1 VFFANLTIVE
11 LAVLFTAVAGV
22 TVALYLLSFAHK
34 QVRVSTLRFWQAAKR
49 SAERRKRKRIDE
61 PWSLLMQLLA
71 LACLLLAVSQPRWG
85 SPESGGRDHVLLLD
99 TSAWMAARSGAGTLS
114 IEAQRKSVEWL
125 KTLPAEDRVM
135 VVQAG
140 PVASPATSFESSH
153 GNLETAIR
161 AARPG
166 SGALDIGQAFDLA
179 TQALRLQARRP
190 GEIVYAGAGRV
201 NEARPETI
209 AAPANLRVLPLTGV
223 TRNVGLVR
231 FWMKRA
237 EDAATGWRA
246 FVTARNDSPVRQ
258 SVPIIFATGG
268 AVVGT
273 RMLDLAPGAE
283 ATASF
288 VLNTHSAAWVEARL
302 GTRDAFP
309 QDNRAVLEVPAQ
321 PTLRIAV
328 YTNEPEVLKPLLEA
342 DPRNQAVYYT
352 PSQYKPD
359 VDAGLIVIDR
369 FAPSAPPARPS
380 LWIEPPPGA
389 GPIASRRFTTP
400 LALTAWNTNHPL
412 GAGLHTRDLKLESG
426 VFFFPESGDLTI
438 AEAEGKPLIAA
449 RPGSIKS
456 AVLGYHPGRK
466 AFRYELAAPL
476 LMANL
481 FAWYAPEV
489 YLRRE
494 VLAGAPGAISVEL
507 DEPVSSGSV
516 RVLNSGGQP
525 LPFTVDGSAVRF
537 FAAEPDTIRVI
548 AGSTEQTY
556 SISLPDAGR
565 SQWTP
570 SAGVKSGTGQRRQ
583 SVAGPRDLWPWFA
596 LAGVALLLAEWW
608 IYGRK
613 RARAGRQRNLMAA
626 LKAAAALAALIA
638 LMEPSIP
645 VNEKKMAVTVVADA
659 SSSVGDQDL
668 SRSASMLRSL
678 QDRRGRNEV
687 RLLSFARHLQ
697 QPASDAGVRT
707 DLARAA
713 GEEGRATN
721 IEGALREAMTVLPSG
736 LVPRIVLLSDG
747 RETLGSAARAA
758 HQARQ
763 LGIPVDTVLL
773 DGRPEPELKLTSLRI
788 PAVAFTGEKLPI
800 ELIVESPR
808 STRATLEIL
817 AEGRSLGQSPIDLQE
832 GSNALHVTGSI
843 VTPGAISVTGI
854 LRAGDLGELR
864 FEQALALRR
873 PRVLYLTQDPPGLD
887 SHFMGVLRSA
897 QFDVVAAADL
907 RKPALEDFQLVVFN
921 NFDQETLPLPTKA
934 ALERFVQRGGGVLVI
949 GGGHNLYVDK
959 KGRPADPLD
968 RAMPA
973 TVAPPRS
980 PEGTSLILIVD
991 KSSSMEGRKM
1001 ELARL
1006 AAIGVVEN
1014 LRPIDYVGVLIF
1026 DNSHQ
1031 WAVPLRR
1038 AEDKTMIKRL
1048 IAGITPD
1055 GGTQIAPALAESY
1068 RRMATATG
1076 AYKHIVLLTDGISEE
1091 GDSISLA
1098 KEAAEKRVTI
1108 STVGLGQDVNRTY
1121 LEKVAVAAKGKSYFL
1136 TDPSGL
1142 EQILIKDVQ
1151 EHTGSTAVEKTLS
1164 LKVVEK
1170 AELFRDLALEQ
1181 APALK
1186 GYIRFD
1192 AKKDADTLLSVP
1204 GEGPWDDPLL
1214 VRWQYGLGRAAVFTS
1229 DAKARW
1235 AEGWVAWN
1243 GFDKFWANVL
1253 RDLLPHAQSGEATL
1267 THDAV
1272 NGSLVAEYRLAA
1284 HVASPAGPPTLYVLG
1299 PGGFQR
1305 PVKVERAG
1313 EGYYRAVVP
1322 IGTRQGLFRVRP
1334 LADSAAFPETGVYI
1348 PEMEMS
1354 NYGNNAQLMKQIAE
1368 FTGGVFN
1375 PNPRD
1380 VFSTGGRSVPS
1391 ALNLW
1396 PGLLALALLLNLA
1409 EVAWR
1414 KLKRS

>member
-1 VFFANLTIVE
+1 VFFANLSLLE
-11 LAVLFTAVAGV
+11 LALLFAVAAGA
-22 TVALYLLSFAHK
+22 TVALYLLSFARK

-85 SPESGGRDHVLLLD
+85 SPESPGRDHVLLLD
-99 TSAWMAARSGAGTLS
+99 TSAWMAARSGTGALALD
-114 IEAQRKSVEWL
+114 AQRKAIEWL
-125 KTLPAEDRVM
+125 RTLPSEDRVM

-140 PVASPATSFESSH
+140 PVASPGTPFESNR
-153 GNLETAIR
+153 GNLEAAIR
-161 AARPG
+161 SARPG
-166 SGALDIGQAFDLA
+166 SGALDLEQAFDLA

-190 GEIVYAGAGRV
+190 GEIVYVGAGRV

-209 AAPANLRVLPLTGV
+209 AAPKNLRVLPLAQV
-223 TRNVGLVR
+223 TRNVGLVG

-246 FVTARNDSPVRQ
+246 FVTARNDSPARQ
-258 SVPIIFATGG
+258 TVPVVFATGG
-268 AVVGT
+268 AVIGT
-273 RMLDLAPGAE
+273 RLLEIGPGAE
-283 ATASF
+283 ATANFS
-288 VLNTHSAAWVEARL
+288 LNTHLAAWVEARL
-302 GTRDAFP
+302 GTRDSFP
-309 QDNRAVLEVPAQ
+309 QDDRAVLEVPAQ
-321 PTLRIAV
+321 PLLKIAV
-328 YTNEPEVLKPLLEA
+328 YTSEPDALRPLLEA
-342 DPRNQAVYYT
+342 DPRNQAAYYS
-352 PSQYKPD
+352 PSQYRPD

-369 FAPSAPPARPS
+369 FSPPSPPARPS

-389 GPIASRRFTTP
+389 GPIPSRRFNTP
-400 LALTAWNTNHPL
+400 LLLTAWNTGNAL
-412 GAGLHTRDLKLESG
+412 GAGLHTRDLRLESG
-426 VFFFPESGDLTI
+426 VFFFPETGDITI

-449 RPGSIKS
+449 RSGQAKS

-489 YLRRE
+489 YMRRD
-494 VLAGAPGAISVEL
+494 VLAGKPGAISVEL
-507 DEPVSSGSV
+507 DETAAADSV
-516 RVLNSGGQP
+516 RVLNSAGEA
-525 LPFTVDGSAVRF
+525 LPFTIDGRSIRF
-537 FAAEPDTIRVI
+537 FTPEPDTVRVL
-548 AGSTEQTY
+548 AGSAERTV
-556 SISLPDAGR
+556 SVSLPDAGR

-570 SAGVKSGTGQRRQ
+570 GPGVKSGTGPRRQ
-583 SVAGPRDLWPWFA
+583 SAAGARDLWPWFA
-596 LAGVALLLAEWW
+596 LAGVGLLLAEWW
-608 IYGRK
+608 IYGRN
-613 RARAGRQRNLMAA
+613 RARAGRERHLMAA
-626 LKAAAALAALIA
+626 LKVAAALAALIA

-659 SSSVGDQDL
+659 SSSLDDRDL
-668 SRSASMLRSL
+668 SRSASIVGSL
-678 QDRRGRNEV
+678 QQQRGRNEV
-687 RLLSFARHLQ
+687 RLLSFARHLH
-697 QPASDAGVRT
+697 QPTRSSPSQIAP
-707 DLARAA
+707 ARAV

-736 LVPRIVLLSDG
+736 LVPRIVLISDG

-763 LGIPVDTVLL
+763 LGIPVDTMLL
-773 DGRPEPELKLTSLRI
+773 DGRPEPRLKLTSLRI
-788 PAVAFTGEKLPI
+788 PAVAFTGEKVPI
-800 ELIVESPR
+800 ELTVESPQ
-808 STRATLEIL
+808 SARATLEIL
-817 AEGRSLGQSPIDLQE
+817 AEGKSLGQSPVELQQ
-832 GSNALHVTGSI
+832 GPNALHVTGSI

-854 LRAGDLGELR
+854 LRAAELGELR

-873 PRVLYLTQDPPGLD
+873 PRVLYLTQDPPGLE
-887 SHFMGVLRSA
+887 SHFMGVLRTA
-897 QFDVVAAADL
+897 QFDVVPAADM
-907 RKPALEDFQLVVFN
+907 RKATLEDYQLVVFN
-921 NFDQETLPLPTKA
+921 NYDLESLPGPTKA
-934 ALERFVQRGGGVLVI
+934 AVERFIQRGGGVLVI
-949 GGGHNLYVDK
+949 GGEHNLYADK

-1014 LRPIDYVGVLIF
+1014 LRPIDYVGILIF

-1055 GGTQIAPALAESY
+1055 GGTQIAPALAEAY

-1091 GDSISLA
+1091 GDSLSVA
-1098 KEAAEKRVTI
+1098 KDAAEKRVTI

-1121 LEKVAVAAKGKSYFL
+1121 LEKVAAAAKGRAYFL

-1142 EQILIKDVQ
+1142 EQILIRDVM
-1151 EHTGSTAVEKTLS
+1151 EHTGSTTVEKTLS

-1186 GYIRFD
+1186 GYVRFD
-1192 AKKDADTLLSVP
+1192 AKREASTLLTVP
-1204 GEGPWDDPLL
+1204 GEGAKDDPLL

-1235 AEGWVAWN
+1235 AEGWVAWK

-1267 THDAV
+1267 THDSVSGA
-1272 NGSLVAEYRLAA
+1272 LVAEYRLAS
-1284 HVASPAGPPTLYVLG
+1284 HVGVPAEPPTLYALG

-1313 EGYYRAVVP
+1313 EGYYRAVIP
-1322 IGTRQGLFRVRP
+1322 IGSRQGLFRVRP
-1334 LADSAAFPETGVYI
+1334 LADSAAFPETGAYI
-1348 PEMEMS
+1348 PELELS
-1354 NYGNNAQLMKQIAE
+1354 NYGNNPQLMKQIAE
-1368 FTGGVFN
+1368 FTGGLFN
-1375 PNPRD
+1375 PDPRD